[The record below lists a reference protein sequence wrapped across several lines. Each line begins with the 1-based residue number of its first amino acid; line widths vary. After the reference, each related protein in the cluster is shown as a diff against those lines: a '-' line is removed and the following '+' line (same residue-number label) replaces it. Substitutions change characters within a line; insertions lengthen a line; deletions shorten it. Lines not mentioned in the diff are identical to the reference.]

1 MRRKM
6 WKETKKIHIESNF
19 QKNNVSTCLIL
30 RVGLIHYWDKLSNLI
45 EETGRIIL
53 WYSVDKFSNFSSF
66 FSITK
71 SYKKLQLWKQ
81 MANGKGIDDD
91 WNIVK
96 NNGMC
101 NFIDK
106 TRGRYLEDHTSYV
119 FSIEAKGCLS
129 SSASLLT
136 ACFRAPR
143 VSVTVSEYSFR
154 PLVALVFSIFIRF
167 YPLICPRNMQLFRR
181 KKKISTHLPDHACQT
196 SWK

>member
-1 MRRKM
+1 MK
-6 WKETKKIHIESNF
+6 
-19 QKNNVSTCLIL
+19 
-30 RVGLIHYWDKLSNLI
+30 
-45 EETGRIIL
+45 
-53 WYSVDKFSNFSSF
+53 
-66 FSITK
+66 
-71 SYKKLQLWKQ
+71 
-81 MANGKGIDDD
+81 ANGKDNDDD

-154 PLVALVFSIFIRF
+154 PLVALVFFYF
-167 YPLICPRNMQLFRR
+167 YPFLSTHLSWKYTVISEKR
-181 KKKISTHLPDHACQT
+181 KISTHLPDHACQT
-196 SWK
+196 SWN

>member
-1 MRRKM
+1 
-6 WKETKKIHIESNF
+6 
-19 QKNNVSTCLIL
+19 
-30 RVGLIHYWDKLSNLI
+30 
-45 EETGRIIL
+45 
-53 WYSVDKFSNFSSF
+53 
-66 FSITK
+66 
-71 SYKKLQLWKQ
+71 
-81 MANGKGIDDD
+81 MANGKGNDDD

-154 PLVALVFSIFIRF
+154 PLVDIGLFFSIFIHF
-167 YPLICPRNMQLFRR
+167 YPLIYPRNIQLFRR
-181 KKKISTHLPDHACQT
+181 EKKIRSHPLTRSRVSNKLELTVQERA
-196 SWK
+196 